1 MPGNAHGAR
10 SSGEGR
16 YPECVLILPAGPRR
30 IKPVV
35 LKLSQHSSIFRRSS
49 QFRGDINV
57 VYGTIYDE
65 YVVEVKAGQS

>member
-10 SSGEGR
+10 SSGEGG

-35 LKLSQHSSIFRRSS
+35 LKLSQYSSIFRR
-49 QFRGDINV
+49 FRQCADDINV
-57 VYGTIYDE
+57 VYGSIYDE
-65 YVVEVKAGQS
+65 YVVEAKAGQS